1 MAMTIECQRW
11 AEIHAET
18 QLKRAR
24 RRSARPGGRFGL
36 LLFVFPLLFFL
47 DAI

>member
-1 MAMTIECQRW
+1 MTIEDQRC
-11 AEIHAET
+11 AATHEKSPS
-18 QLKRAR
+18 KRAR
-24 RRSARPGGRFGL
+24 RRSVKPGGRFGL

>member
-1 MAMTIECQRW
+1 MTIEDQRC
-11 AEIHAET
+11 AAIHAESPA
-18 QLKRAR
+18 KRAR
-24 RRSARPGGRFGL
+24 RRSPRPGGRFGL

>member
-1 MAMTIECQRW
+1 MMIEDKRC
-11 AEIHAET
+11 AATHAESPA
-18 QLKRAR
+18 KRAR
-24 RRSARPGGRFGL
+24 RRSPRPEGRFGL